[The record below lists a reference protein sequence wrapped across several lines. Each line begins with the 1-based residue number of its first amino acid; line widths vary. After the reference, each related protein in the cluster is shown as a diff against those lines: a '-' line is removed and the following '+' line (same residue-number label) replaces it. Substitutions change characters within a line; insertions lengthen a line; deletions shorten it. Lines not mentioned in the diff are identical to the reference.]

1 MSFADA
7 VLKKSPAGGNPHHS
21 NEPLHFIST
30 GGNDKKAVEY
40 LNELFP
46 RAAREGVSD
55 VHFEDSGDNC
65 FIRFRNRGVLEIVD
79 VVATVSGL
87 QRENPNEVQDVARGA
102 DGPAG
107 RQICL
112 RC

>member
-46 RAAREGVSD
+46 RAAREGVID
-55 VHFEDSGDNC
+55 VHFEDSGDNF
-65 FIRFRNRGVLEIVD
+65 FIRFRNRGVL
-79 VVATVSGL
+79 
-87 QRENPNEVQDVARGA
+87 
-102 DGPAG
+102 
-107 RQICL
+107 
-112 RC
+112 